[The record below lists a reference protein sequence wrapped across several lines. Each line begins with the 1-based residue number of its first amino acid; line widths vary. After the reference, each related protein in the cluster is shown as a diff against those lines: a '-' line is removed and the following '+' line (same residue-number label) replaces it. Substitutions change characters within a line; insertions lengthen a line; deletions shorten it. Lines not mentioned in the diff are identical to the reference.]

1 MEQNEI
7 KETTGE
13 IEKKSVMAA
22 IIGRPNVGKS
32 TLLNSLVGEKVSI
45 VTSKP
50 QTTRS
55 RITGILTKDDTQFV
69 FLDTPGLHKAKD
81 RLGAYMMKSANGAL
95 EETDVIIWVVPTA
108 TRPGKQEEY
117 LAARLKESGK
127 PVILVI
133 NKIDGESAVAVG
145 DTILAYSPL
154 LDFASVIPASALTGK
169 NNKINLDELSAFAQ
183 PGGWV
188 FDGDMFTDCSQRTLA
203 GEIIRE
209 KLLKVLNDEI
219 PHGIAVTVE
228 DFKEKRDLCSIRAEI
243 ICEKASHKPIIIG
256 KGGATLKKIGTF
268 AREDMEK
275 LFDCRVFLDLYVRV
289 KEGWRDGNLSSYG
302 FDDGQ

>member
-1 MEQNEI
+1 MDPTENNGNVTNELD
-7 KETTGE
+7 
-13 IEKKSVMAA
+13 KKAVFAA

-32 TLLNSLVGEKVSI
+32 TLLNALVGEKVSI
-45 VTSKP
+45 VTNKP

-55 RITGILTKDDTQFV
+55 GVTGILTKGDTQFV

-81 RLGAYMMKSANGAL
+81 RLGAYMMKSANSAL
-95 EETDVIIWVVPTA
+95 EDTDVVIWVVPTA
-108 TRPGKQEEY
+108 TRPGKQEEF
-117 LAARLKESGK
+117 LANKLKAEEK

-133 NKIDGESAVAVG
+133 NKTDGESAVAVG
-145 DTILAYSPL
+145 DTILAYAPL

-169 NNKINLDELSAFAQ
+169 GVDIVLDELSAFAQ
-183 PGGWV
+183 PGGWI
-188 FDGDMFTDCSQRTLA
+188 FDEDMITDSSQRTLA

-209 KLLKVLNDEI
+209 KLLRVLNDEI

-228 DFKEKRDLCSIRAEI
+228 EFREKRGVCSIRAEI

-256 KGGATLKKIGTF
+256 KGGATLKKVGTY

-275 LFDCRVFLDLYVRV
+275 LFESRVFLDLYVRV
-289 KEGWRDGNLSSYG
+289 REGWRDGNLSKFG
-302 FDDGQ
+302 FDD